1 MTTML
6 VASCA
11 KNVVV
16 LVAMRLESPGSQ
28 CCIALV
34 DLLSTF
40 SIADLILRL
49 LLPAIILLLSNLIA
63 LAKLA
68 SMASLTK
75 TSAASTARKEIRT
88 FRMLLV
94 LLLMVLRSL
103 SVIHWSNESQR
114 LYSFLLLLAY
124 TNHGINFYIC
134 LTMSSRLR
142 TRVRILLLTGC
153 FSVCKRPE
161 SNAGG
166 GRELTAKVTDAT

>member
-1 MTTML
+1 
-6 VASCA
+6 
-11 KNVVV
+11 
-16 LVAMRLESPGSQ
+16 MRLESPGSQ

-94 LLLMVLRSL
+94 LSAFFLVTMLPARLLMVLQSL

-153 FSVCKRPE
+153 CSVCKRPE